1 VIENRE
7 DVILEFNNISKIFLT
22 SKALTDVS
30 FSLKKGEVHA
40 LLGENGAGKSTL
52 LKILSGVFRPDKGEI
67 VYKGSPINIRN
78 PFMAKKFGINLVHQ
92 ELQLVPELTVG
103 KNIFLGCEPL
113 NKLTRTINWEN
124 LYRRSAEIL
133 KKLDTEF
140 SSKEYIKNLSTAQM
154 QMVEIAK
161 ALQHNSAILALDEPT
176 SSLTSREIE
185 KLFEI
190 IRLLKQDGT
199 TIIYVSH
206 RLEEVFEIADRATIL
221 RDGRYIGTYNLKE
234 TDKPM
239 LVRLMVGREVTNLM
253 KAERDQAGGERVLE
267 VQNLYVKN
275 KCHNI
280 NFFVR
285 KGEIL
290 GIAGLVGSGR
300 TETVR
305 AIFGA
310 DKGVT
315 GELFVNGKKVRIKT
329 PSDAIKNGIF
339 LIPEDRKLQGFVPI
353 LSNKSNISLSSL
365 TKFIRIGI
373 LQHQKIK
380 QNAQN
385 YIEKLKINPPGIEVM
400 TRNLSGGNQQKVV
413 LAKCLSSTAKIMIFD
428 EPTRGIDIGAKA
440 EIHKLMERL
449 VGEGCSIIM
458 ISSEL
463 PEIIE
468 MSDRI
473 LIMHEGTINGELS
486 AGEITEEK
494 ILHYAMGGK

>member
-1 VIENRE
+1 MIENE
-7 DVILEFNNISKIFLT
+7 DIILEFKNISKHFLT
-22 SKALTDVS
+22 FKALTDVS
-30 FSLKKGEVHA
+30 FNLKKGEVHA

-52 LKILSGVFRPDKGEI
+52 LNILSGVFKPDKGEI
-67 VYKGSPINIRN
+67 LYQGCPIEIKSPFI
-78 PFMAKKFGINLVHQ
+78 AKKLGINLVHQ
-92 ELQLVPELTVG
+92 ELRLVPELTVG
-103 KNIFLGCEPL
+103 KNIFLGCEPQYKKTGIICWE
-113 NKLTRTINWEN
+113 KLYKE
-124 LYRRSAEIL
+124 SAEIL

-161 ALQHNSAILALDEPT
+161 ALKNKSTILALDEPT
-176 SSLTSREIE
+176 SSLSNREIK

-190 IRLLKQDGT
+190 VKLLKKEGT

-221 RDGRYIGTYNLKE
+221 RDGQYIGTYAVQDTNKA
-234 TDKPM
+234 M
-239 LVRLMVGREVTNLM
+239 LVKLMVGRDLNSSIRT
-253 KAERDQAGGERVLE
+253 ERQVSQGEKVLE
-267 VQNLYVKN
+267 VKNLGIKN
-275 KCHNI
+275 KCHDI
-280 NFFVR
+280 NFYVK

-310 DKGVT
+310 DKGVQ
-315 GELFVNGKKVRIKT
+315 GEIVVHGKKVQIKS

-339 LIPEDRKLQGFVPI
+339 LIPEDRKVQGFIPI
-353 LSNKSNISLSSL
+353 MSNKSNISLSSL
-365 TKFIRIGI
+365 AKFIRMGI
-373 LQHQKIK
+373 LQYKKMK

-385 YIEKLKINPPGIEVM
+385 YIDKLKINPPQIDGK

-413 LAKCLSSTAKIMIFD
+413 LAKCLSSTASIMIFD

-440 EIHKLMERL
+440 EIHKLMVQL
-449 VGEGCSIIM
+449 ANEGYSIIM

-473 LIMHEGTINGELS
+473 LVMHEGTISAELN
-486 AGEITEEK
+486 AENITEEQ